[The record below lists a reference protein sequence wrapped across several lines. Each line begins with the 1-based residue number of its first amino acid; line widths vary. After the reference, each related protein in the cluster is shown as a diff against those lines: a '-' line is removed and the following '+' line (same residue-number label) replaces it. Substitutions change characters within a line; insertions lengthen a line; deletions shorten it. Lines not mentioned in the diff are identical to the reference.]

1 MRCNLTHLHPCL
13 RKFHSNGTDQGKEA
27 IGMKRRNDN
36 QEGRSKTDRTLQFTA
51 ACLSLTALMLK
62 LPAAQASE
70 PGISPRAILIGQ
82 SAPFSSASS
91 ESTKRFRQGAH
102 DALNE
107 VNAHGGVHGRQIVMI
122 YRDDAYEPEKAR
134 KNTEAF
140 LKKDNVFA
148 LFGYRGTATTQAAL
162 PLIAKTNTPLIA
174 PTTGAQ
180 LLRKPFNKLIFNVR
194 ASYHEEMEVLVKH
207 LVRFGKDAI
216 AIVYQNDSFGLDA
229 LEGARAALQ
238 RLGLKPI
245 ITVPVDRNSSDTDEA
260 VRRVALSKPKG
271 VLILTAYP
279 PIPSLIRKL
288 RQRSSSAQIMTH
300 SNSNAQN
307 LPPDLRHSIGV
318 SQIVPYP
325 WNARIDLIRDY
336 QSAIRKQTKQ
346 PTYDFASLEGYIAA
360 RTLIQALDKAGPNPT
375 RAGLIKS
382 LESMQ
387 GIDLGDYRLK
397 FSENNHNGS
406 NFVQL
411 TFLMG
416 EKGSFI
422 H

>member
-1 MRCNLTHLHPCL
+1 
-13 RKFHSNGTDQGKEA
+13 
-27 IGMKRRNDN
+27 MKCRNNN
-36 QEGRSKTDRTLQFTA
+36 QNGRSKTDRTLQFAA
-51 ACLSLTALMLK
+51 ACLSLMALALK

-70 PGISPRAILIGQ
+70 PGISPRSILIGQ
-82 SAPFSSASS
+82 SASFSGPTSQD
-91 ESTKRFRQGAH
+91 TTRFRRGAH
-102 DALNE
+102 YAFNE
-107 VNAHGGVHGRQIVMI
+107 VNAQGGIHGRQVVMI
-122 YRDDAYEPEKAR
+122 YRDDKYNPQKTR
-134 KNTEAF
+134 NNTETF
-140 LKKDNVFA
+140 LKRDKIFA

-174 PTTGAQ
+174 PTAGAQ
-180 LLRKPFNKLIFNVR
+180 LLRKPFNKLIFSVR
-194 ASYHEEMEVLVKH
+194 ASYHEEMEVLIKH

-238 RLGLKPI
+238 QLGLKPI
-245 ITVPVDRNSSDTDEA
+245 IAVPIDRNSSDTDEA
-260 VRRVALSKPKG
+260 VRQLALSKPEG

-288 RQRSSSAQIMTH
+288 RQRGSSAQIMTH

-325 WNARIDLIRDY
+325 WNARIHLIRDY
-336 QSAIRKQTKQ
+336 QSAIRNQEKQ

-360 RTLIQALDKAGPNPT
+360 RVLVQALDKAGSNPT
-375 RAGLIKS
+375 REGLIKS
-382 LESMQ
+382 LESMRE
-387 GIDLGDYRLK
+387 IDLGDYKLK
-397 FSENNHNGS
+397 FSDNNHNGS

>member
-1 MRCNLTHLHPCL
+1 MIR
-13 RKFHSNGTDQGKEA
+13 SNE
-27 IGMKRRNDN
+27 N
-36 QEGRSKTDRTLQFTA
+36 QNGRSRPERTSPFAA
-51 ACLSLTALMLK
+51 ACLGLIVLALK

-91 ESTKRFRQGAH
+91 GIAKRFRQGAH

-134 KNTEAF
+134 NNTETF
-140 LKKDNVFA
+140 LKKDNVFT
-148 LFGYRGTATTQAAL
+148 LFGYWGTATTQAAL
-162 PLIAKTNTPLIA
+162 PLIAKANTPLIA

-260 VRRVALSKPKG
+260 VRQLALSKPKG

-288 RQRSSSAQIMTH
+288 RERGSSAQIMTH

-336 QSAIRKQTKQ
+336 QSAIRSQKKQ

-360 RTLIQALDKAGPNPT
+360 RVLIQALDRSGPNPT

-387 GIDLGDYRLK
+387 EIDLGDYKLK
-397 FSENNHNGS
+397 FSDNNHNGS
-406 NFVQL
+406 DFVQL

-416 EKGSFI
+416 EKGAFI